1 MFLRHVSTFIKK
13 GLQILIQPVQAELSV
28 AKILSI
34 GQDAALLFSR
44 NLVLRK
50 AGADVFSARLEPAL
64 QLLRSQFFELVVL
77 CHTLEQGEIASVCG
91 EVERLWPGSRVLL
104 VTEFMYPVLPECRLD
119 VVLPWYLGPSALVL
133 SAVTLLRSET
143 EVRPTPSPVVAIDE
157 AHQRLRLQA

>member
-1 MFLRHVSTFIKK
+1 M
-13 GLQILIQPVQAELSV
+13 

-77 CHTLEQGEIASVCG
+77 CHTLQQGEIAYVCG
-91 EVERLWPGSRVLL
+91 EVERLWPGTRVLL
-104 VTEFMYPVLPECRLD
+104 VTELMYPALPDCKID
-119 VVLPWYLGPSALVL
+119 VVLPWHLGPSALVL
-133 SAVTLLRSET
+133 SAASLLGGET
-143 EVRPTPSPVVAIDE
+143 ESRPTPTPVVVRDE
-157 AHQRLRLQA
+157 AYQRIRLQG